1 VDVYIIAIFRFI
13 RSREVNAGNYSEFCF
28 IYLLAA
34 ALQIEGLFYGANIE
48 ESGYG
53 IQN

>member
-1 VDVYIIAIFRFI
+1 MDMYITISRFI
-13 RSREVNAGNYSEFCF
+13 KSRTVSSSEFCF

-34 ALQIEGLFYGANIE
+34 ALQIEGLIYGANIE